1 MLTTPFA
8 AQATA
13 HNMREEA
20 ARPARHHTRANR
32 QAIISIALVIA
43 AIVAV
48 FVALSTVTP
57 VAFAALGFLP
67 LIQHRLMAQL
77 SAD

>member
-1 MLTTPFA
+1 MLTTPFT
-8 AQATA
+8 AQD
-13 HNMREEA
+13 MREEA
-20 ARPARHHTRANR
+20 AHPARRQTTTSR
-32 QAIISIALVIA
+32 QAIISVALVIA